1 MKINLLNSKNF
12 KYKLTI
18 NTLNQKKV
26 IINFKYKKRCYN
38 YKLQTCNKRKIKMIN
53 NLNQKKIINNLKNK
67 QRLYNYKLQ
76 ICNKRMN
83 SNLLCQIILKNKQKR
98 IKNKYFLILNNLKIK
113 FKLKCNNN

>member
-1 MKINLLNSKNF
+1 
-12 KYKLTI
+12 
-18 NTLNQKKV
+18 
-26 IINFKYKKRCYN
+26 
-38 YKLQTCNKRKIKMIN
+38 MIN

-83 SNLLCQIILKNKQKR
+83 SNLLCQIILKNKQKI